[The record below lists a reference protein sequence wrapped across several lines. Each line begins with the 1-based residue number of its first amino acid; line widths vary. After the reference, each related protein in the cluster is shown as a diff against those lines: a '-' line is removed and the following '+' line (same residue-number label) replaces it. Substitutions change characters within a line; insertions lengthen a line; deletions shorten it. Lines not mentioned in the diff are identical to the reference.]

1 MCCAHELTAFYLH
14 IYILCIQFIFYNRN
28 LQYFQQGSL
37 ESSRLK
43 FQHSQIATYTKKKSH
58 LVYFTAASAAWNSNL
73 HYVCKFKNCHCY
85 SLVDSEKLYLPYLKI
100 LIHPYQ
106 KWKNLPSITAY
117 LPLFC
122 YLAVPHHANA
132 LEPRAHLVEEQG
144 IHSLRSLPQSLI
156 LSSLSIIN
164 DAKIVKWSSSE
175 CPRHLLPRYDNY
187 SITVFLWH

>member
-1 MCCAHELTAFYLH
+1 MLTSSLLFIC
-14 IYILCIQFIFYNRN
+14 IYIYCAYSSYFITETCSIFSRAALSHLAWN
-28 LQYFQQGSL
+28 
-37 ESSRLK
+37 SSTVRLPHT
-43 FQHSQIATYTKKKSH
+43 QKKKSH

-122 YLAVPHHANA
+122 YLAVLHHANA
-132 LEPRAHLVEEQG
+132 LEPRARLVEEQG

-175 CPRHLLPRYDNY
+175 CPRHLLPRYNNY
-187 SITVFLWH
+187 SVIVFLWH